1 MYVPHTFFFTQNDTS
16 YFELR
21 MLKSHQKEV
30 KINASKEDI
39 DYGFPTTPTHT
50 PQKLVSL
57 KIIGKLRKSI
67 VIFLIAINFTWFID
81 PIHRCSHFLL

>member
-50 PQKLVSL
+50 PK
-57 KIIGKLRKSI
+57 
-67 VIFLIAINFTWFID
+67 N
-81 PIHRCSHFLL
+81 

>member
-1 MYVPHTFFFTQNDTS
+1 MMFYLKSLLNVCATYIFFFTQNDTS

-50 PQKLVSL
+50 PK
-57 KIIGKLRKSI
+57 
-67 VIFLIAINFTWFID
+67 N
-81 PIHRCSHFLL
+81 